1 MESKSNFDYTFKQCS
16 NGHYY
21 QGEECPYCKSQDN
34 LEDIPD
40 GVKHIVKLCPNK
52 HCFEQ
57 DLQYCP
63 YCGETEE
70 VSHNFGNGTIFPTSI
85 YMIFDKKCTVKID
98 GWPAVETMLLDVKFL
113 GGAYRSHYRIMG
125 LPLFNYKSTII
136 VGNRKFTGKEFINM
150 IDILADIKGI
160 EIQHE

>member
-1 MESKSNFDYTFKQCS
+1 MDCTFKQCP

-21 QGEECPYCKSQDN
+21 RGDECPYCIVKN
-34 LEDIPD
+34 NFEDIPSK
-40 GVKHIVKLCPNK
+40 VEHIMKACSNK

-57 DLQYCP
+57 YLQCCP

-70 VSHNFGNGTIFPTSI
+70 VSHDFGNDTIWPTSI

-125 LPLFNYKSTII
+125 LPSFDYKSTII

-150 IDILADIKGI
+150 IDVLADIKGI

>member
-1 MESKSNFDYTFKQCS
+1 MDCTFKKCP

-21 QGEECPYCKSQDN
+21 QGDECPFCIVQNN
-34 LEDIPD
+34 LEDIP
-40 GVKHIVKLCPNK
+40 GKVEHIMKACSNK

-57 DLQYCP
+57 YLQCCP

-70 VSHNFGNGTIFPTSI
+70 VSHDYGNDTDWPISI

-98 GWPAVETMLLDVKFL
+98 GYPAVETMLLDVKFS
-113 GGAYRSHYRIMG
+113 GAVYRSHYRIMG
-125 LPLFNYKSTII
+125 LPSFDYKSTII

-150 IDILADIKGI
+150 IDVLADIKGI